1 MYMHSYVCENFFKSL
16 MYFSKFTFLLYNFVE
31 FIYINIHKYCNN
43 KMNIRWKWTWYTHRL
58 TRIVTAVFVS
68 ANKFSVCSL
77 FATSL
82 PLTWNKKD
90 PFNKWRTLLDFQNE
104 SLFSREMYMH
114 NETPYSECKS
124 DLEKSSEIPRFVSWL
139 STQISHSRI
148 YTCNVSEN
156 KSGKLIVSFKKF
168 YILSRMIFCISC
180 QKTRLETM
188 LFFYWDISLEILF

>member
-1 MYMHSYVCENFFKSL
+1 
-16 MYFSKFTFLLYNFVE
+16 
-31 FIYINIHKYCNN
+31 
-43 KMNIRWKWTWYTHRL
+43 MNIRLKRTWYTHRL

-82 PLTWNKKD
+82 PLTWNESEKV
-90 PFNKWRTLLDFQNE
+90 PFNEWRTLLDFQNE

-124 DLEKSSEIPRFVSWL
+124 DLEKPSEIPRFVSWL

-148 YTCNVSEN
+148 YTCNNSEN
-156 KSGKLIVSFKKF
+156 KGGKLMVSFTKF
-168 YILSRMIFCISC
+168 YISRMICISC
-180 QKTRLETM
+180 QKTGNNI
-188 LFFYWDISLEILF
+188 FFFNHLMRYIFWDAFLSRFFERIFFK

>member
-1 MYMHSYVCENFFKSL
+1 
-16 MYFSKFTFLLYNFVE
+16 
-31 FIYINIHKYCNN
+31 
-43 KMNIRWKWTWYTHRL
+43 MNIRLKRTWYTHRL

-82 PLTWNKKD
+82 PLTWNESEKV
-90 PFNKWRTLLDFQNE
+90 PFNEWRTLLDFQNE

-124 DLEKSSEIPRFVSWL
+124 DLEKPSEIPRFVSWL

-148 YTCNVSEN
+148 YTCNNSEN
-156 KSGKLIVSFKKF
+156 KGGKLMVSFTKF
-168 YILSRMIFCISC
+168 YISRMICISC
-180 QKTRLETM
+180 QKTGNNI
-188 LFFYWDISLEILF
+188 FFF